1 MSYNRPVVLS
11 AQDRLLADRLE
22 RLYLA
27 YGPETVASDPIMF
40 LGRYAEPED
49 LETVGWI
56 TSAFSYGRVETIQS
70 NVERILLALGP
81 RPASAID
88 RIGDFAAFARDA
100 LAGFRHRFHSA
111 SDAAILL
118 FVIARARGES
128 GSLREFFE
136 SQLRPEDRD
145 AGALLSRVVAKILRL
160 DYRPVTGRRELPQ
173 SAPARFF
180 FPDPAGGS
188 ACKRWN
194 LYLRWMVRR
203 DRLDFGLWPS
213 IETRRLVIPTDTHIH
228 LVARRLRLTRRKA
241 ADWRTAREITDRL
254 ARFDPEDPVRY
265 DYALCR
271 IGILGVCQ
279 SDLGRSRCGECVAA
293 QACPAGRRRALAREE
308 RLGPEGRQI
317 PRGACP
323 EREGSGQADE
333 SRSFAALRMTGLE
346 RTARDDKG
354 GRGAQDGRTA
364 KMALPIHP
372 ITRLPDHPTDHP
384 VPR

>member
-1 MSYNRPVVLS
+1 MALS
-11 AQDRLLADRLE
+11 SHDRLLADRLD

-27 YGPETVASDPIMF
+27 YGPETADTDPIMF

-49 LETVGWI
+49 LEAVGWI

-70 NVERILLALGP
+70 NVERILAALGP

-88 RIGDFAAFARDA
+88 RIGDFSAFARDA

-118 FVIARARGES
+118 FVIAQARAES
-128 GSLREFFE
+128 GSLRAFFE
-136 SQLRPEDRD
+136 SQLRAEDRD
-145 AGALLSRVVAKILRL
+145 AGALLTRVVGKILRL

-180 FPDPAGGS
+180 FPDPAEGS

-228 LVARRLRLTRRKA
+228 LVARRLHLTRRKA

-279 SDLGRSRCGECVAA
+279 SDLGRSRCHECQARE
-293 QACPAGRRRALAREE
+293 ACPAGRRKSRGAEVQRSRGEQPHLSSAAAHPRLSALA
-308 RLGPEGRQI
+308 
-317 PRGACP
+317 
-323 EREGSGQADE
+323 S
-333 SRSFAALRMTGLE
+333 
-346 RTARDDKG
+346 
-354 GRGAQDGRTA
+354 
-364 KMALPIHP
+364 
-372 ITRLPDHPTDHP
+372 
-384 VPR
+384 